1 MDIKKVG
8 VVGSGIMGAGIA
20 QTCSQA
26 GYQVVMSD
34 INDEAVN
41 KGLKV
46 IVSALKRNVEKG
58 KMSQPDMDAI
68 LGRIK
73 STTNLEDFAECDLI
87 IEAVPEI
94 LEMKRQVFAQLDGI
108 LPSHAIM
115 ASNTSVLS
123 VTDIA
128 NATKRTEK
136 VLGMHFSNPVPVMK
150 ILEVVITIATSDE
163 TLEVIRDFSKSIGKT
178 VVLAKDAPGFISNR
192 ILTPFLL
199 NAIRMLESGAGSR
212 EDIDMICTG
221 GLGHPMGPL
230 TLLDHIGIDTVLRGA
245 TSIYD
250 EIKDPQYN
258 PPTLMKKMVAVGWH
272 GRKTGKGFYDY

>member
-1 MDIKKVG
+1 MDIKNVG
-8 VVGSGIMGAGIA
+8 VIGSGIMGAGIA

-26 GYQVVMSD
+26 GYQVVLSD

-46 IVSALKRNVEKG
+46 IASSLKRNVDKA
-58 KMSQPDMDAI
+58 KMSQQDMDAI

-73 STTNLEDFAECDLI
+73 GTTNLDDFAECDLT
-87 IEAVPEI
+87 IEAVPEV
-94 LEMKRQVFAQLDGI
+94 LEMKRKVFAQLDGI

-128 NATKRTEK
+128 NATKRPEK

-150 ILEVVITIATSDE
+150 ILEMVKTIATSEE
-163 TLEVIRDFSKSIGKT
+163 TIEVSKAFAKSIGKT
-178 VVLAKDAPGFISNR
+178 VVLAQDAPGFIANR

-199 NAIRMLESGAGSR
+199 NAIRMLESGASSR

-250 EIKDPQYN
+250 ELKDPQYN
-258 PPTLMKKMVAVGWH
+258 PPTLMKKMVAAGWL
-272 GRKTGKGFYDY
+272 GRKTGKGFYEY